1 MCSIK
6 RVSFFQANIASNKSW
21 AQSTLY
27 RMGKSVQNIS
37 RSHYPWG
44 ILKTK
49 QSTVMLDLWLR
60 KTRSGRP
67 HDRHAA
73 IVFEYYVLMMFS
85 VHTKTKSLAA
95 FSNSSDH
102 WSVFRTLRFRDG
114 LVWTVCLIVQK
125 PASFSNCCGVMW
137 QLLYVQIVVFVEAFV
152 CNKASRILSL
162 NSRVFNKY
170 VQKLF
175 TLLSLFSEDVFTL
188 GTGFRL
194 N

>member
-1 MCSIK
+1 
-6 RVSFFQANIASNKSW
+6 
-21 AQSTLY
+21 
-27 RMGKSVQNIS
+27 
-37 RSHYPWG
+37 
-44 ILKTK
+44 
-49 QSTVMLDLWLR
+49 
-60 KTRSGRP
+60 
-67 HDRHAA
+67 
-73 IVFEYYVLMMFS
+73 
-85 VHTKTKSLAA
+85 
-95 FSNSSDH
+95 
-102 WSVFRTLRFRDG
+102 
-114 LVWTVCLIVQK
+114 
-125 PASFSNCCGVMW
+125 MW